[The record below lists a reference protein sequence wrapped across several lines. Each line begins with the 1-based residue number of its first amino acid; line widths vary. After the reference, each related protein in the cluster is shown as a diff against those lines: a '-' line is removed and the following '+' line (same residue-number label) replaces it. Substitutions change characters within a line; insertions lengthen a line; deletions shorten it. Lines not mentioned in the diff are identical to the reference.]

1 MSSFLVLPSVST
13 PSTLLGPVNVPTRV
27 VMDVHLKF
35 YPPSITSFKMDN
47 FYWPSQTSSFGAAI
61 SRLLP
66 HYPACLECNLDEDN
80 MNFSHRILSYHFW
93 VDRFVYRVEDQ
104 WRKKMKIIGISCLN
118 QEKIL
123 GVYFFF
129 LS

>member
-1 MSSFLVLPSVST
+1 
-13 PSTLLGPVNVPTRV
+13 
-27 VMDVHLKF
+27 MDVHLKF
-35 YPPSITSFKMDN
+35 YPPSVASFKIDDL
-47 FYWPSQTSSFGAAI
+47 YWPSQSSSFGAAI

-66 HYPACLECNLDEDN
+66 HYPACLERVIDEDD
-80 MNFSHRILSYHFW
+80 MNFNHRILSYHFW
-93 VDRFVYRVEDQ
+93 IDRFVYRVEDQ
-104 WRKKMKIIGISCLN
+104 WRKKMKIKGISRLN